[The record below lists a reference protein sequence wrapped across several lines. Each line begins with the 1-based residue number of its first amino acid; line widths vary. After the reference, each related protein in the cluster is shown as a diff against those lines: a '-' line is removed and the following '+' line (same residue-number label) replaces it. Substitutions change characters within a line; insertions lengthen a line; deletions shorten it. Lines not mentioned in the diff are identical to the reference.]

1 MADDTTSFDI
11 KEKLDILLKAS
22 FGVPSTSD
30 KKEWA
35 DEFVEKFNKGV
46 NGEDLFLDEIPGA
59 PDFEGTEATVRTA
72 EEAGL
77 SAADFAIGE
86 TATTYS
92 FDPSNKP
99 LCSIVD
105 DATGTVRRF
114 RFLILERCAGIG
126 TDDFSWLKKDSS
138 GNILFDSL
146 QFNFK
151 MYEDVAGNVIKPY
164 EYKVF
169 TEDSIKAANQTIPSG
184 SAGGNWIYDINSG
197 ILLFPDVGNLQS
209 GEDMFKIGDTNKPVM
224 TVYKYIGRK
233 GISKQIIIKDTLP
246 EVTASEKNQIV
257 VQTSDDTIHR
267 FNGTEWLP
275 IGGGGITDASFKD
288 VSLNYLYVHNDISA
302 NNINLQGDIS
312 GNDASFND
320 VSLNYLYVHNDIS
333 ANNIN
338 LQGDISGHDASFNDV
353 SLNYLYVHN
362 DISANNINLQGDIS
376 GHDASF
382 NDVSLNYLYVHND
395 ISANNINLQ
404 GDISAN
410 DASFNDVSL
419 NYLYVHN
426 DISANNINLQG
437 DISANNINLQGDIS
451 ANNINLQGDISAND
465 ASFNDVSLNYL
476 YVYNDISTND
486 IYASKQQNF
495 TNITDISITE
505 IVDVYSEEDQLSN
518 YYGNYVEYEAGRDIS
533 NGEVCVTDISNNKIY
548 AVPTDLNN
556 ILTGNARESVIGI
569 ALEKVSK
576 GENVK
581 ILTDGY
587 CSVRYDQKQF
597 NISDETNTGGTV
609 VLNSST
615 NDNTYSVDGSGVL
628 FTDSG
633 GTSGNY
639 TNSENYKITFDAG
652 EGNTIDLSV
661 NDLFTEQGTTS
672 LWDRLGFQVSTD
684 GSNWVNADISGLIHT
699 DDTQPENLL
708 PPWPPTGTGTAYPST
723 TTTDQTRGWIFPED
737 IKGLIASRLHTFG
750 GVDSSG
756 GVFKSPTDDMKRYIR
771 FFFRSDSDLAFTGWE
786 IEVKSS
792 SIQTHTIGP
801 KNGILYLSNTDAG
814 QTTLNTVSGIKV
826 GYTVMDTSFNALGG
840 FTFARINLKT

>member
-376 GHDASF
+376 
-382 NDVSLNYLYVHND
+382 
-395 ISANNINLQ
+395 
-404 GDISAN
+404 
-410 DASFNDVSL
+410 
-419 NYLYVHN
+419 
-426 DISANNINLQG
+426 
-437 DISANNINLQGDIS
+437 ANNINLQGDIS

-518 YYGNYVEYEAGRDIS
+518 YYGKYVEYEAGRDIS